1 MEKDS
6 LVQSARQDPNP
17 PKLQHNPPFHAPKV
31 WTPTQWPCV
40 FLLVGVWK
48 KISPSRGVGSKKTSS
63 HYPCSRGLLFKKT
76 TIAIKCLEVMERL
89 FFQKTNQIDSCHES
103 IVLFPLS
110 FMDFPKKL
118 EDTESSGTN
127 PFQKYPLFGGKNPPG
142 LYRTFFGDPQ
152 PKSLKH
158 IATNGQ
164 HTPFGK
170 NPSQLL
176 RKTNL
181 YKKTS
186 ETPRSAQ
193 KKTPKKTSEKKTK
206 NMFCAPAS
214 CNIRLVSPRLLK
226 ATTLCGSIWTT
237 KSKSTRAPDR

>member
-1 MEKDS
+1 
-6 LVQSARQDPNP
+6 
-17 PKLQHNPPFHAPKV
+17 
-31 WTPTQWPCV
+31 
-40 FLLVGVWK
+40 
-48 KISPSRGVGSKKTSS
+48 
-63 HYPCSRGLLFKKT
+63 
-76 TIAIKCLEVMERL
+76 MERL

-193 KKTPKKTSEKKTK
+193 KKNTK
-206 NMFCAPAS
+206 EN
-214 CNIRLVSPRLLK
+214 L
-226 ATTLCGSIWTT
+226 
-237 KSKSTRAPDR
+237 